1 MKNVILALLVILA
14 LAQLSC
20 RKDFLDKSPDRSLLV
35 PLKLKDFQAL
45 LDNNSVMNISPSLP
59 FISADDFY
67 ITDNGYTGLAT
78 PVERNCYIW
87 SPNVDLYEG
96 RMISDWTTPYLQ
108 IFTSNVVLEGLEEIR
123 GEDGHLQSFRAIEGS
138 ARFHRAFAMFNL
150 VQLFA
155 PAYDANTA
163 NTDLGIPIRLES
175 DVNKQVGRSS
185 VFDTYKQILEDL
197 NTAVNLL
204 PLTSEYKTRPISSA
218 AHLLLAR
225 TYLLMGNYVQASLHA
240 KNSIEQSVG
249 LIDYNNLS
257 TSSVRPFPMALPNS
271 NVEVL
276 YYSSMITYGFL
287 LSSLVG
293 VDINLYTAYVGN
305 DLRKDIFFR
314 DRGNNI
320 FQFKGNFTG
329 ATSQFGG
336 LSLAEAYLIDA
347 ECEARIGDYS
357 NALETLGKLLKKRW
371 KTGTFQAYTATS
383 REEAIKLILKER
395 RKELVARDTRWSDL
409 KRLNLDPLYEVTISR
424 KLNGNDYYLAPRD
437 KRYILP
443 IPIQEIA
450 ITGIPQNPR

>member
-1 MKNVILALLVILA
+1 MKNIILLLLVCLA

-20 RKDFLDKSPDRSLLV
+20 RKDFLAKSPDRSLLV
-35 PLKLKDFQAL
+35 PLNLKDFQAP
-45 LDNNSVMNISPSLP
+45 LDDNSVMIVSPSLP

-67 ITDNGYTGLAT
+67 ITDNGYTSLAT

-87 SPNVDLYEG
+87 SPNVDIYEG
-96 RMISDWTTPYLQ
+96 RMIGDWATPYLQ
-108 IFTSNVVLEGLEEIR
+108 IFTTNVVLEGLEGIR
-123 GEDGHLQSFRAIEGS
+123 GEDRQLQLFSTIKGS
-138 ARFHRAFAMFNL
+138 ALFHRAFAMFNL
-150 VQLFA
+150 AQVFA
-155 PAYDANTA
+155 PAYDVNTA
-163 NTDLGIPIRLES
+163 NTDLGIPIRLEA
-175 DVNKQVGRSS
+175 DVNKKVGRSS

-204 PLTSEYKTRPISSA
+204 PITSEYKTRPISGA

-225 TYLLMGNYVQASLHA
+225 TYLLMGNYVQASHHA
-240 KNSIEQSVG
+240 KKTIEQSVG
-249 LIDYNNLS
+249 LIDYNTLNS
-257 TSSVRPFPMALPNS
+257 SSVRPFPIALPNS

-276 YYSSMITYGFL
+276 FYSSMITYGFL
-287 LSSLVG
+287 LSPLVG
-293 VDINLYTAYVGN
+293 VDINLYAAYVGN
-305 DLRKDIFFR
+305 DLRRDLFFR

-320 FQFKGNFTG
+320 FQFKGNYTG

-347 ECEARIGDYS
+347 ECVARIGNYS
-357 NALETLGKLLKKRW
+357 NAFEILGELLKKRW
-371 KTGTFQAYTATS
+371 KTGTFLHYTATS

-409 KRLNLDPLYEVTISR
+409 KRLNLDPIYEVAISR
-424 KLNGNDYYLAPRD
+424 RLNGSDYSLMPRD
-437 KRYILP
+437 KRYALP